1 VNSIYSQCIGF
12 ANICMLT
19 ILFFLIRRHHYNTKR
34 LHKFDKRITP
44 NIRTVA
50 CLDLMLL
57 FIAHAIKRCY
67 SPPSFPIPVTEA
79 IHSCQLPAKHFHLGL
94 HCVLFLTLQLLNSSI
109 ELGCDGVLSVTCSEG
124 NAAEMTGDSNMSRL
138 SMR

>member
-1 VNSIYSQCIGF
+1 MNSIYSQCFVF

-19 ILFFLIRRHHYNTKR
+19 IPFFLIRRHHYNTTP

-67 SPPSFPIPVTEA
+67 SPPSFPIPATEPS
-79 IHSCQLPAKHFHLGL
+79 SCQLPAKHFHSGP
-94 HCVLFLTLQLLNSSI
+94 HCELFLTKKQQSAQTLQLLNSSI
-109 ELGCDGVLSVTCSEG
+109 ELGCDGVPV
-124 NAAEMTGDSNMSRL
+124 A
-138 SMR
+138 